1 MTLNITSSQI
11 SILNAS
17 GQEKFNSS
25 QSLVFRKAYYSATG
39 LAIGASNPLRII
51 NGITALGAGDFAVFY
66 VTITAGNGNGSSALL
81 NIKQPASGSVFLHQE
96 ITTTNSTS
104 AVDFEYLS
112 CAVDG
117 TQLKFKTTRIN
128 FDGISITPLKTATI
142 TYELYV
148 YSVTS

>member
-1 MTLNITSSQI
+1 MTLNVTGSQI

-25 QSLVFRKAYYSATG
+25 QSLVFRKAYYSASG
-39 LAIGASNPLRII
+39 LAVGNGNAFRIV

-66 VTITAGNGNGSSALL
+66 VTITAGNGNGSSAML

-96 ITTTNSTS
+96 ITTSNNTS
-104 AVDFEYLS
+104 AVEFEYLS
-112 CAVDG
+112 CVVEG

-128 FDGISITPLKTATI
+128 YDGIATVPAKTATI